1 MPRLSNAER
10 NQAVGMLQAG
20 QSKRQVARHF
30 HCSPSTVSRLWQ
42 RYLETDS
49 VDDRPRP
56 GREKVTTPEQDQ
68 YIVTQH
74 LRDRFRTATQ
84 TAAETASHG
93 SAPVRSAAGSTRST
107 WALAHLRLSHFW
119 HHLGNKTVSTGPGY
133 TKTGLRFNGEV
144 SSSLTNRC
152 FVCAPST
159 DVKECGDDLERGMPP
174 AAYIST
180 TDGEVRVWWCGQ
192 PSRSITSRPWWSSK
206 GIWLR
211 YVTSLKYSR
220 PTLLPLLAQHRD
232 VITFQQDNARP
243 HTARITMA
251 FIGEHV
257 VNVLPWPAYSP
268 DMSPIEHLW
277 DQLGRRIRNLNPRP
291 LTRPQ
296 LIAALHAEW
305 ANIPQDNIRR
315 LIRSMRRRC
324 RACVAQH
331 GGHTPYWLFADFCFR
346 NLSKINVIKYSWC
359 HNFEILF
366 VGMCWYISIEYVT

>member
-1 MPRLSNAER
+1 MVWAAISFDH
-10 NQAVGMLQAG
+10 
-20 QSKRQVARHF
+20 K
-30 HCSPSTVSRLWQ
+30 SPLVVI
-42 RYLETDS
+42 E
-49 VDDRPRP
+49 
-56 GREKVTTPEQDQ
+56 GNM
-68 YIVTQH
+68 
-74 LRDRFRTATQ
+74 TA
-84 TAAETASHG
+84 
-93 SAPVRSAAGSTRST
+93 
-107 WALAHLRLSHFW
+107 
-119 HHLGNKTVSTGPGY
+119 
-133 TKTGLRFNGEV
+133 
-144 SSSLTNRC
+144 
-152 FVCAPST
+152 
-159 DVKECGDDLERGMPP
+159 
-174 AAYIST
+174 
-180 TDGEVRVWWCGQ
+180 
-192 PSRSITSRPWWSSK
+192 
-206 GIWLR
+206 LR
-211 YVTSLKYSR
+211 YIAQVLR

-251 FIGEHV
+251 FLGEHG

-305 ANIPQDNIRR
+305 ANIPQDSIRR

-331 GGHTPYWLFADFCFR
+331 GGHTAYWLFGDFCFR

-359 HNFEILF
+359 HNLEILF

>member
-42 RYLETDS
+42 RYVETDS

-56 GREKVTTPEQDQ
+56 GREKVKTPEQDQ

-84 TAAETASHG
+84 TAAETPGIRQPRISASTVRRRLHQVNL
-93 SAPVRSAAGSTRST
+93 SARSPAIVTLLTPLRQPNRLN
-107 WALAHLRLSHFW
+107 WARIHQNWTQIQWRGVLFSDE
-119 HHLGNKTVSTGPGY
+119 S
-133 TKTGLRFNGEV
+133 RFCV
-144 SSSLTNRC
+144 FTLDRR
-152 FVCAPST
+152 
-159 DVKECGDDLERGMPP
+159 D
-174 AAYIST
+174 
-180 TDGEVRVWWCGQ
+180 RVWRRPGERYAACCINQHNRWGGEGVMVWAA
-192 PSRSITSRPWWSSK
+192 ITFDHKSPLVVIQ
-206 GIWLR
+206 GNMTALCYIAQVL
-211 YVTSLKYSR
+211 R

-243 HTARITMA
+243 HTARISMA
-251 FIGEHV
+251 FLGEHG

-305 ANIPQDNIRR
+305 PNIPQDSIRR

-331 GGHTPYWLFADFCFR
+331 GGHTPY
-346 NLSKINVIKYSWC
+346 
-359 HNFEILF
+359 
-366 VGMCWYISIEYVT
+366 